1 MATGSGAISYII
13 EHAEIDVVFVQ
24 DKKMK
29 EVSI

>member
-1 MATGSGAISYII
+1 MATGSRAIDYII